1 METVID
7 SAQRQDNQLPVIR
20 MSFQADKTIF
30 FLGGKRKRYLRS
42 PFTASVL
49 RFENFFM
56 FSPKKKEAMVFTR
69 PEYNEKKLS
78 PSAISVVRK
87 GSIGLF
93 RFRPVVSRRP
103 G

>member
-30 FLGGKRKRYLRS
+30 IFRRKKKTVS
-42 PFTASVL
+42 AQPFYGICSH
-49 RFENFFM
+49 FENFFM

>member
-1 METVID
+1 
-7 SAQRQDNQLPVIR
+7 
-20 MSFQADKTIF
+20 
-30 FLGGKRKRYLRS
+30 
-42 PFTASVL
+42 
-49 RFENFFM
+49 
-56 FSPKKKEAMVFTR
+56 MVFTR

>member
-1 METVID
+1 
-7 SAQRQDNQLPVIR
+7 
-20 MSFQADKTIF
+20 
-30 FLGGKRKRYLRS
+30 
-42 PFTASVL
+42 
-49 RFENFFM
+49 
-56 FSPKKKEAMVFTR
+56 MVFTR

-103 G
+103 GQRRQAKAVVKNAKSTSMGKN